1 MDFHKL
7 CEQRLLRYAAVTTQS
22 KRYEGV
28 WPTSDCQRDLAKL
41 LYDELRALGI
51 EAEYDEAHCVV
62 YGWLRSNLEG
72 PDRPF
77 GLIAHLDTAPDV
89 KGWDVKPWV
98 LRSYDGGDVVLNP
111 ELDIVMRAA
120 DYPNLA
126 QYKGQDLIL
135 TDGTT
140 LLGGDDKASIAAIM
154 TLAEYYARHPEQ
166 KHGTVCLAFTPDEE
180 VGGLAQDLD
189 LARFGAPYA
198 YTLDGDHLGWYQ
210 DQTFHAIAAKVT
222 ITGRG
227 VHPATAK
234 GIMVNAC
241 DIAGELLTRL
251 PKQQKPQYTDGVD
264 GFYYVYSVQAACE
277 RAEIRM
283 ILRDFDRGLIEAK
296 QALLLQIAR
305 TLELE
310 YGEGR
315 VAVEFEEQ
323 YRNMGDVLG
332 QYPFL
337 AENLRSAIR
346 AAGLEPKSEPFR
358 GGTDGSALSFR
369 GLPCPNLSAG
379 YENAHGRFEFVP
391 VPSMAK
397 NVEILIRLCGL
408 FAEQAALLPA
418 DAPAGAGPG

>member
-7 CEQRLLRYAAVTTQS
+7 TEERLLRYAAVTTQS
-22 KRYEGV
+22 KRYEGL
-28 WPTSDCQRDLAKL
+28 WPTTACQRDLARL
-41 LYDELRALGI
+41 LYDELLALGV
-51 EAEYDEAHCVV
+51 EAAYDEENCVV
-62 YGWLRSNLEG
+62 YGWLRSNIQG
-72 PDRPF
+72 PDAPIA
-77 GLIAHLDTAPDV
+77 LIAHLDTAPDV

-98 LRSYDGGDVVLNP
+98 LRNYDGGDILLN
-111 ELDIVMRAA
+111 EAEGIVMRAA

-126 QYKGQDLIL
+126 QYVGQDLVL

-140 LLGGDDKASIAAIM
+140 LLGGDDKASIAALM
-154 TLAEYYARHPEQ
+154 TLAEYYVRHPEAE
-166 KHGTVCLAFTPDEE
+166 HYTVCLAFTPDEE
-180 VGGLAQDLD
+180 VGGLAKDLD
-189 LARFGAPYA
+189 LDRLGAKFA

-210 DQTFHAIAAKVT
+210 DQTFHAVAARVT

-251 PKQQKPQYTDGVD
+251 PKQQKPQYTAGTD
-264 GFYYVYSVQAACE
+264 GFFYVNSVQAECE
-277 RAEIRM
+277 KAEIHM

-296 QALLLQIAR
+296 QRLLLEIAR
-305 TLELE
+305 GLEAE

-315 VAVEFEEQ
+315 VRVEFEEQ
-323 YRNMGDVLG
+323 YRNMGEIVG

-337 AENLRSAIR
+337 IDNLRAAIR
-346 AAGLEPKSEPFR
+346 AAGLEPRSEPFR

-397 NVEILIRLCGL
+397 NVEILIHLCRMGRNI
-408 FAEQAALLPA
+408 
-418 DAPAGAGPG
+418 